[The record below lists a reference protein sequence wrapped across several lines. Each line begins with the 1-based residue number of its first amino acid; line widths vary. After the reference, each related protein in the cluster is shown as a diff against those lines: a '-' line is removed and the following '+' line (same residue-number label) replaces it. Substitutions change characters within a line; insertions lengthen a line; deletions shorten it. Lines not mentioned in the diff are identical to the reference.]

1 MFGPCCRRLCR
12 IFLEGF
18 FMKDVW
24 DARLSDDF
32 YALDFSDR
40 LELDYRRY
48 ARRLEQEE
56 IA

>member
-1 MFGPCCRRLCR
+1 
-12 IFLEGF
+12 
-18 FMKDVW
+18 MKDVW